1 MVPVHTCGAAALGVL
16 GVLAVTCL
24 ASTQYLENNDASSR
38 HTTSTGLSMLRRHRQ
53 EYSSSPLLRV
63 RLLYR
68 PLGKLKFY
76 RGLRNVIASGS
87 HYELV
92 TDPAG

>member
-1 MVPVHTCGAAALGVL
+1 MVPVHTCRAAALGVL
-16 GVLAVTCL
+16 GVLAISCL
-24 ASTQYLENNDASSR
+24 ASTQYLENNDDSSR

-63 RLLYR
+63 RSLYR
-68 PLGKLKFY
+68 PLGKLKLY
-76 RGLRNVIASGS
+76 RDLRNIIASGN
-87 HYELV
+87 HHELV